1 MHAVLE
7 KYIANLPR
15 DSFALWCP
23 GDVCKLT
30 EQDGKHQ
37 AEIQLPSACGMRRRF
52 ESSWCS
58 SASDARADAA
68 AQAVT
73 ALQAKHQID
82 ACFQP
87 ILVNGLADACEELQW
102 PFKPTIRAN
111 DDRSLTLR
119 KFELDQWNDECEL
132 SMLAIEGTPYAFLSS
147 MPTRFNYQLRVGSV
161 VIRLHTRCS
170 AWKPLRATLVKEF
183 HEIMAYQP
191 DFILVAVVSLTGQS
205 IDSEGMTRDVSKGVI
220 PPTAPPWLMAAHRYV
235 ERLHQLEALIRFFF
249 ADRACT

>member
-15 DSFALWCP
+15 DSFTLWCP

-82 ACFQP
+82 ACFQL
-87 ILVNGLADACEELQW
+87 ILVNGLADACEEL
-102 PFKPTIRAN
+102 P
-111 DDRSLTLR
+111 
-119 KFELDQWNDECEL
+119 
-132 SMLAIEGTPYAFLSS
+132 GLSS
-147 MPTRFNYQLRVGSV
+147 LP
-161 VIRLHTRCS
+161 
-170 AWKPLRATLVKEF
+170 
-183 HEIMAYQP
+183 
-191 DFILVAVVSLTGQS
+191 AVRMM
-205 IDSEGMTRDVSKGVI
+205 I
-220 PPTAPPWLMAAHRYV
+220 AP
-235 ERLHQLEALIRFFF
+235 
-249 ADRACT
+249 